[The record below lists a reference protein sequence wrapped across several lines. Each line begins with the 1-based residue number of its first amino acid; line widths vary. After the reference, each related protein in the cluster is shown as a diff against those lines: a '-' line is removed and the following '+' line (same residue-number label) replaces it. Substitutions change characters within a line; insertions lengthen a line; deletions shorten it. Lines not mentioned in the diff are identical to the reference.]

1 MTNSHPVE
9 GIPYPLMASRVAVVP
24 NAMVSAL
31 GIGRA
36 WLCQKVE
43 ASA

>member
-1 MTNSHPVE
+1 MTNISPVE
-9 GIPYPLMASRVAVVP
+9 GFSYPLRDLQLAGEPNVMAA
-24 NAMVSAL
+24 A